1 MRLNR
6 RINLVTI
13 FFLCIL
19 LTPFIYSG
27 NVFSQSELSGSATD
41 NKEAGTEDVQVPSDV
56 PVDMREG
63 VKAEEKVIDYVNI
76 EIDYLESGIA
86 SLREG
91 NYEEAVQELRMARS
105 QSPES
110 SLAAYYLGVSYKKV
124 QNYSEAK
131 VHLKDAVRLRPPV
144 KEAIVEL
151 ADAFYQLG
159 EMNDALQTLTIAELE
174 GIESAQTRFLK
185 GLVLLKLGGGKA
197 SIGYFE
203 KAKSMDQRYTQ
214 SADYQIALANI
225 QEGNLVKARE
235 ILREIVIRDP
245 NTDMAQYANQYID
258 AITKR
263 LKEESPLRFFAGI
276 QYQYDDNVILK
287 PGDASVAGD
296 ITNEADSLTAVTL
309 RAEYTPKLKGP
320 YGLKTQYSMYF
331 AGYHD
336 LSSYDVQSHT
346 ISLVPNYNLR
356 QGQLSLLTS
365 FNYTMVDDYKY
376 LKTLTLSP
384 AYMHL
389 ISDTQFVQASVKYLH
404 KEYQMPPINSD
415 EDRDSGDAGFGA
427 SWYYLLAG
435 GKGFI
440 NARYDFNSENADGIN
455 WAYKGNKIGAGLLYP
470 LMERLKL
477 NIGGEDYLQDFD
489 NVHTVFG
496 SNRKDTIFTL
506 YSLLT
511 YALSDKIDI
520 SARYVFVNGDSNIA
534 LYDYDKSTITLG
546 IEARL
551 P

>member
-13 FFLCIL
+13 FLLCIL
-19 LTPFIYSG
+19 LKLFIYTG
-27 NVFSQSELSGSATD
+27 NVFSQSEPSGTSTD

-151 ADAFYQLG
+151 ADVYYQLG

-225 QEGNLVKARE
+225 QEGNLVEARE
-235 ILREIVIRDP
+235 MLREIVIRDP

-258 AITKR
+258 AITK
-263 LKEESPLRFFAGI
+263 LRVRNMYS
-276 QYQYDDNVILK
+276 Q
-287 PGDASVAGD
+287 
-296 ITNEADSLTAVTL
+296 
-309 RAEYTPKLKGP
+309 
-320 YGLKTQYSMYF
+320 KTKKQ
-331 AGYHD
+331 
-336 LSSYDVQSHT
+336 
-346 ISLVPNYNLR
+346 
-356 QGQLSLLTS
+356 
-365 FNYTMVDDYKY
+365 
-376 LKTLTLSP
+376 
-384 AYMHL
+384 
-389 ISDTQFVQASVKYLH
+389 
-404 KEYQMPPINSD
+404 
-415 EDRDSGDAGFGA
+415 
-427 SWYYLLAG
+427 
-435 GKGFI
+435 
-440 NARYDFNSENADGIN
+440 
-455 WAYKGNKIGAGLLYP
+455 
-470 LMERLKL
+470 
-477 NIGGEDYLQDFD
+477 
-489 NVHTVFG
+489 
-496 SNRKDTIFTL
+496 
-506 YSLLT
+506 
-511 YALSDKIDI
+511 
-520 SARYVFVNGDSNIA
+520 
-534 LYDYDKSTITLG
+534 
-546 IEARL
+546 
-551 P
+551 

>member
-1 MRLNR
+1 MEAIIHKVEAEVYIYHTERNFPFFRLTRGIWFALFYNTMRLNR

-13 FFLCIL
+13 FLLCIL
-19 LTPFIYSG
+19 LKLFIYTG

-110 SLAAYYLGVSYKKV
+110 SLAAYYLGVSFKKV

-151 ADAFYQLG
+151 ADVYYQLG

-320 YGLKTQYSMYF
+320 YGLKTQYSMYL

-384 AYMHL
+384 AYI
-389 ISDTQFVQASVKYLH
+389 IS
-404 KEYQMPPINSD
+404 
-415 EDRDSGDAGFGA
+415 
-427 SWYYLLAG
+427 
-435 GKGFI
+435 
-440 NARYDFNSENADGIN
+440 
-455 WAYKGNKIGAGLLYP
+455 
-470 LMERLKL
+470 
-477 NIGGEDYLQDFD
+477 
-489 NVHTVFG
+489 
-496 SNRKDTIFTL
+496 
-506 YSLLT
+506 
-511 YALSDKIDI
+511 
-520 SARYVFVNGDSNIA
+520 SATHSSSR
-534 LYDYDKSTITLG
+534 
-546 IEARL
+546 R